1 MDSKRYSLI
10 VEKAGVRLDK
20 YVSEQCPGVSR
31 TQAQKLIDDG
41 CIKVNDRLAK
51 ASLKLNPD
59 DRVNITIP
67 LISSATLSP
76 EEIPLN
82 IVYEDTDLLV
92 IDKPAGLAVHPA
104 PGHTTHTLVN
114 AILSRFPEL
123 SDDSLRPGIVH
134 RLDKDTSG
142 LMLIAKNNAA
152 KLNLMEQFKKR
163 LIVKSYVALV
173 KGHLSPEDGTIEAS
187 IGRDPHYRK
196 RMAIVTEGK
205 EARTQYHVIKY
216 LGNHT
221 LVEVK
226 PETGRTHQIR
236 VHMAAIG
243 HPVMGDPLYGVK
255 TIHLSRQFLHASR
268 LGFRLPSSGK
278 YVEFNSELPPDLAQ
292 ALESVIS

>member
-173 KGHLSPEDGTIEAS
+173 KGHLSPEDGAIEAS

-255 TIHLSRQFLHASR
+255 TIYLSRQFLHASR

-292 ALESVIS
+292 ALASIA